1 MLWRCCRSHMRRLN
15 FFNSIFFLF
24 KRVTGLFF
32 SEIRYIFHGEGVI
45 LTANYRTVE
54 VTCRLVLIRLLKSS
68 VSLKKCCRAQ
78 GSQTYKSLCCPELA
92 STCQQRLIT
101 WCAVW
106 MLRRWGRRLG
116 ISSSPYPHL
125 DSTLKKAPVC
135 FSTETLGVRKW
146 IGSGF
151 SVLTATSR
159 STDLDLCLWAFWRWS
174 NASAP
179 FTNYGMRCTPVT
191 CFLDA

>member
-1 MLWRCCRSHMRRLN
+1 MLWLCCRSHIRRLN

-106 MLRRWGRRLG
+106 MLRRWGRRLASLVHH
-116 ISSSPYPHL
+116 IL
-125 DSTLKKAPVC
+125 T
-135 FSTETLGVRKW
+135 
-146 IGSGF
+146 
-151 SVLTATSR
+151 LTARWKKPPSAFPPRPWGWENESAQDSVSSRPPPVRLTLTSVSER
-159 STDLDLCLWAFWRWS
+159 SGGDQTLRLPSLIMGWDVLLSRAF
-174 NASAP
+174 
-179 FTNYGMRCTPVT
+179 
-191 CFLDA
+191 